1 MLTSFQLS
9 DISFRR
15 NVLVQALIAL
25 DFLLSLSPK
34 AKEKLNTIPN
44 PNKSV
49 AYADQVLSEEDTKW
63 ANDMKK
69 TIGDY
74 IRQGHPIEGP
84 YFLRMVES
92 VLVRDKNWIR
102 WKVEGCLP
110 IERPQVSPQE
120 FNEAKAVARKMATN
134 KRPYSAMGG
143 FSLDFLTD
151 DDGGDVMKKFRSKE
165 RCETPDLMSYRRK
178 IADDDFEIEM
188 PTNNQTKIAA
198 VEGKASKSWRALR
211 IASRYKLASFDR
223 IDNPDKIDAIFE
235 EQPAEEP
242 EEAQTS
248 SGEASDPPED
258 RRPVV
263 LVGPSGIGKS
273 SLVQMLLEKN
283 AGVFEKVP
291 AHTTRTAEPGE
302 TNGKEYH
309 FVDAQAFSMMRDGD
323 QFLQYTDTAG
333 ANYAT
338 SRRLVDA
345 ATEAGKVAVMVLD
358 HEVSAHITSLFSGN
372 YPLTVLAGCAT
383 SEGYGVCRTLYFYQA
398 IEC

>member
-1 MLTSFQLS
+1 M
-9 DISFRR
+9 
-15 NVLVQALIAL
+15 VQALIAL
-25 DFLLSLSPK
+25 DFLLSLSSK
-34 AKEKLNTIPN
+34 AKEKLNGAKIT
-44 PNKSV
+44 NKSV
-49 AYADQVLSEEDTKW
+49 AYLDQVLSEDGTKW
-63 ANDMKK
+63 ATDMKK

-74 IRQGHPIEGP
+74 IRQSHPTEGP

-134 KRPYSAMGG
+134 KRPYSAMGS
-143 FSLDFLTD
+143 FSLDFLTE
-151 DDGGDVMKKFRSKE
+151 DGDGDVMKKFRSKE
-165 RCETPDLMSYRRK
+165 RCEAPDLMSYRRK

-188 PTNNQTKIAA
+188 PTNNQTRATA

-211 IASRYKLASFDR
+211 IASQYKLSSLDK
-223 IDNPDKIDAIFE
+223 IDNPDKIDVVFE
-235 EQPAEEP
+235 EEPAEDP
-242 EEAQTS
+242 EEAQES

-273 SLVQMLLEKN
+273 SLIQLLLEHN
-283 AGVFEKVP
+283 AGVFEKIP
-291 AHTTRTAEPGE
+291 AHVTRAAEPGE
-302 TNGKEYH
+302 TKGKDCH

-323 QFLQYTDTAG
+323 QFIRYTDTG
-333 ANYAT
+333 AVNYAT

-345 ATEAGKVAVMVLD
+345 ATEAGKVAVMVMD
-358 HEVSAHITSLFSGN
+358 HEVSAD
-372 YPLTVLAGCAT
+372 
-383 SEGYGVCRTLYFYQA
+383 
-398 IEC
+398 IEMTYSRAAFD